1 MTWHEIIYFI
11 AALAVMM
18 FGLIGTILP
27 IIPGVPIIFV
37 AIVIHALLTDFTVIS
52 GQTIVV
58 FAVLT
63 VVSLLLDWLAGSL
76 GVKRMGG
83 SAAGMVGAFVGMIA
97 GLMIPGAGLF
107 VFILGAFTGAVIFE
121 MLAGKKSKTALKAG
135 LGSFI
140 GFLAGTVI
148 KFAIGVVMIVY
159 FIWRVVF

>member
-1 MTWHEIIYFI
+1 
-11 AALAVMM
+11 
-18 FGLIGTILP
+18 
-27 IIPGVPIIFV
+27 
-37 AIVIHALLTDFTVIS
+37 
-52 GQTIVV
+52 
-58 FAVLT
+58 
-63 VVSLLLDWLAGSL
+63 
-76 GVKRMGG
+76 MGG